1 MLRIIGGFHKSRK
14 IKEVNSELTRPTTDR
29 NKEAIFNILGQ
40 YFDGGVMLDLFAGSG
55 ALGIEAISRGIDEV
69 DFIESN
75 SLAIKTI
82 KDNLNTLK
90 IIENVFVI
98 KQDVFDYLNTTTKNY
113 DLIIADPPYTLN
125 QYDKLLE
132 LIVSRQLLNNDGI
145 IVFEANKNTELLEGK
160 RNIIKYKEKVFGNT
174 KFAFYSTEEWLWKL
188 DITQEVLT
196 LLHLVM

>member
-174 KFAFYSTEEWLWKL
+174 KFAFYSTEE
-188 DITQEVLT
+188 
-196 LLHLVM
+196 